1 MQSISGALGA
11 RMNYLIARQGLI
23 AGNIANADTPEY
35 LPKDLVAPAKKD
47 ATTSAFGLMVSNGMH
62 MAGGGAAKIKKMG
75 TIVEDQRF
83 VQHNG
88 NGVRIDQEM
97 LKMNDVQLN
106 YRLMTE
112 LYGKQ
117 ANLQKIA
124 LGRGQ

>member
-1 MQSISGALGA
+1 MASVSGALSA

-35 LPKDLVAPAKKD
+35 LPKDLVAPAGGTAAKS
-47 ATTSAFGLMVSNGMH
+47 TFGMMVSNAMH
-62 MAGGGAAKIKKMG
+62 MNGGSGAKLKALG
-75 TIVEDQRF
+75 TVVEDQRF

-97 LKMNDVQLN
+97 LKMNEVQLN

-117 ANLQKIA
+117 MNLQRIA
-124 LGRGQ
+124 VGRGR